1 MAIEQVV
8 DYIDE
13 NRERYVEELMD
24 LLRIPSVS
32 AVSEHKEDVLKAAE
46 FVADHFRSMDFDTE
60 IVPTTGHPVV
70 YAEKIVDD
78 GLPTMMVYGH
88 YDVQPVDPIE
98 LWRNDPFEP
107 TIEGPNVVARGATDD
122 KGQMFTHIKAAEAFY
137 RSEGRMPVNLKYI
150 IEGEEEVGSVHLVE
164 FLDAY
169 EERLSADFAVIS
181 DTGQFAEGVPAITY
195 GLKGLAYFQ
204 IDLKG
209 STQDLHSGSFGGT
222 VANPANVL
230 GQIIAKL
237 RDETGR
243 ITIPGFYDDV
253 LPLEDWE
260 RQEFA
265 RLPFDEEGYRNYI
278 GAPQLAG
285 EQGYSTLERRWARPT
300 LDVNG
305 IWGGYAGEGSKT
317 VLPAKA
323 GAKISMRLVPRQEPA
338 KIEELFTSYVREICP
353 PTVELEI
360 QVMAGAHA
368 SITPTDTK
376 AMDAARIAIE
386 KGFGKAPVMI
396 REGGTI
402 PVVADLKQ
410 KIDVDTILLG
420 WGLPDDGTHSP
431 NEKFNLG
438 DYHRGILASAHLM
451 NELRQSGL
459 S

>member
-8 DYIDE
+8 DYINA

-24 LLRIPSVS
+24 LLRIPSIS
-32 AVSEHKEDVLKAAE
+32 AVSEHKKDVLKAANFIADQFRAME
-46 FVADHFRSMDFDTE
+46 FDSE
-60 IVPTTGHPVV
+60 IVPTEGHPIV
-70 YAEKIVDD
+70 YAEKIVDAS
-78 GLPTMMVYGH
+78 LPTMLVYGH
-88 YDVQPVDPIE
+88 YDVQPVDPID

-137 RSEGRMPVNLKYI
+137 RAEGRMPVNLKYI
-150 IEGEEEVGSVHLVE
+150 IEGEEEVGSKHLAG
-164 FLDAY
+164 FLDTY
-169 EERLSADFAVIS
+169 RDRLSADFAVIS
-181 DTGQFAEGVPAITY
+181 DTSQFAEGVPAITY

-209 STQDLHSGSFGGT
+209 SRQDLHSGSFGGT
-222 VANPANVL
+222 VSNPANVL

-237 RDETGR
+237 RDESGR
-243 ITIPGFYDDV
+243 ISIPGFYDDV
-253 LPLEDWE
+253 LPIEDWE

-265 RLPFDEEGYRNYI
+265 RLPFDEEGYRTYI
-278 GAPQLAG
+278 GAAQLAG
-285 EQGYSTLERRWARPT
+285 EPGYTTLERKWARPT

-323 GAKISMRLVPRQEPA
+323 GAKISMRLVPNQHPA
-338 KIEELFTSYVREICP
+338 KIAELFTAYVREICP

-360 QVMAGAHA
+360 QVMTGALPC
-368 SITPTDTK
+368 ITPTDTK
-376 AMDAARIAIE
+376 PMDAARIAIE
-386 KGFGKAPVMI
+386 KGFGKPPVMA

-410 KIDVDTILLG
+410 KIGVDTILLG

-451 NELRQSGL
+451 NELR
-459 S
+459 